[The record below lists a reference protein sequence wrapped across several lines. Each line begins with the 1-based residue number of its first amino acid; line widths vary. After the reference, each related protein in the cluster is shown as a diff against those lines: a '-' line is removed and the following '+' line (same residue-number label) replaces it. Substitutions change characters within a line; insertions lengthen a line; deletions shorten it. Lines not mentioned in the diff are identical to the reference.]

1 MICFTSGLLTIFLRY
16 IPQTRPIILLL
27 DGHSSHYSPA
37 TIKFAAQQ
45 GILLYVLPPNTTHLT
60 QPLDR
65 GCFSPLKVK
74 WRQLCHEFRRTHPG
88 RVVMKFEFSHLF
100 SEAWY
105 ASMSSENIVSSFRTT
120 GICPFNRHA
129 LNHVP
134 GMEKEESHLLHPK
147 NLAEITGLSTYLCVV
162 HLHAMLNLNLIVR
175 VIIALQFQLYLTG
188 SQLQC
193 YNYSD
198 YELPEKVV
206 PPPDTFKCTF
216 PSRRLC
222 TTSYFHLGE

>member
-1 MICFTSGLLTIFLRY
+1 
-16 IPQTRPIILLL
+16 
-27 DGHSSHYSPA
+27 
-37 TIKFAAQQ
+37 
-45 GILLYVLPPNTTHLT
+45 
-60 QPLDR
+60 
-65 GCFSPLKVK
+65 
-74 WRQLCHEFRRTHPG
+74 
-88 RVVMKFEFSHLF
+88 MKFEFSHLF

-206 PPPDTFKCTF
+206 PPPDTLSARFHREGSVPLRTSTSVSNF
-216 PSRRLC
+216 FNPPIPPSKIPTKNKKSCGNCLTSTEGLRRIQQKENEKEEKEKLKQ
-222 TTSYFHLGE
+222 ERKEEREKKAKA